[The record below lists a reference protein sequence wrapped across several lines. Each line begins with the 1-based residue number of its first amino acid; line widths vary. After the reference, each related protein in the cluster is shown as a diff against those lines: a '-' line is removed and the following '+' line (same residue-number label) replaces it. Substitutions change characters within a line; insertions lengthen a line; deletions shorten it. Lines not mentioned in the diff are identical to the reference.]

1 MSYHPDDYP
10 TDSASLAKLAQYNKE
25 RYTNALRNRS
35 VLITFM
41 KNLFDTTYVYLG
53 VYRLASQSDSTRQI
67 WERAQND
74 LDINHL
80 EYLEQYH
87 E

>member
-1 MSYHPDDYP
+1 
-10 TDSASLAKLAQYNKE
+10 
-25 RYTNALRNRS
+25 
-35 VLITFM
+35 M

-53 VYRLASQSDSTRQI
+53 VYRLAHQSDSTRQI

-80 EYLEQYH
+80 EYLEEYH